1 MSLEECLAKGQ
12 SSVNIRQSSSPFPQ
26 IPVFP
31 GVKQRRE
38 ALWIL
43 TKTHRRGGSPWII
56 KREVGILHFD
66 PWEPKMP
73 QVRGLCQN
81 LAKFML
87 LPPAPFL
94 YPPAL
99 ARGGSG
105 GAGAG
110 RLGPERGTRDR
121 GRSLERLSPRA
132 RLAHQG
138 AGPRAGSQAVRSALA
153 SVEAFP
159 RPAGRGSART
169 QAPLSAAWRGPSC
182 RPGSR
187 V

>member
-1 MSLEECLAKGQ
+1 
-12 SSVNIRQSSSPFPQ
+12 
-26 IPVFP
+26 
-31 GVKQRRE
+31 
-38 ALWIL
+38 
-43 TKTHRRGGSPWII
+43 
-56 KREVGILHFD
+56 
-66 PWEPKMP
+66 MP

-110 RLGPERGTRDR
+110 RLGPERGTRDP
-121 GRSLERLSPRA
+121 GRSLERFSPRA

-187 V
+187 VWLRPPEGALPPSGGQRLGPPITQRTFHRCLNACVWEQQLLLTLA